1 MSNSRKIMRENVI
14 RSARVLLNHVA
25 LTALPKQVAPAST
38 TPKRVTTPA
47 PPHVNGPQGCSLQT
61 GAAHI
66 VTRGPPRSDRGEK
79 ASSTLW
85 NAVSTLGSLNRRV
98 NQEA

>member
-1 MSNSRKIMRENVI
+1 MSNSRKMIREKVI
-14 RSARVLLNHVA
+14 RSVRVLLSHVA
-25 LTALPKQVAPAST
+25 LTALLRQVAPAST
-38 TPKRVTTPA
+38 MPKRATTPA

-66 VTRGPPRSDRGEK
+66 VTKGPPRSDNGEK
-79 ASSTLW
+79 VSNVSW

-98 NQEA
+98 NQET

>member
-1 MSNSRKIMRENVI
+1 MSNSKKSVRENVI
-14 RSARVLLNHVA
+14 KSARVLLSHVA

-38 TPKRVTTPA
+38 MPKRVTTPA

-66 VTRGPPRSDRGEK
+66 VTSGPPRSDSGEK
-79 ASSTLW
+79 ASSAL
-85 NAVSTLGSLNRRV
+85 
-98 NQEA
+98 